1 VRPACHVC
9 QRAIPPDEGPE
20 DFREVVI
27 RNGLI
32 VRACLRCW
40 FLWPDENKLYPAFGY
55 GRTGEKPSTAELVD
69 LLKEALWFRR
79 FPILETRHFRCRR
92 CRSGA

>member
-1 VRPACHVC
+1 VNGCHVC
-9 QRAIPPDEGPE
+9 RQSPRSIAPD

-40 FLWPDENKLYPAFGY
+40 FLWPDEHKLFPANR
-55 GRTGEKPSTAELVD
+55 GRYTGEKPSTAEILD
-69 LLKEALWFRR
+69 LLRA
-79 FPILETRHFRCRR
+79 TAC
-92 CRSGA
+92 